1 MFSSVPTLWAL
12 ESASQV
18 RMKATRRQSSSG
30 RTWLRQLWRGFGT
43 KSLPEKADAVIVG
56 GGVIGS
62 SVAYHLSKKG
72 WKNIVL
78 LEQVLRVY
86 HVALHPFTQP
96 LACRNVTCAP
106 SRYKPS
112 PAQNKLTSGTTWH
125 AAGLVGTNRGTS
137 TETKLSV
144 VGTQMYEASRSRTEC
159 LCNV

>member
-18 RMKATRRQSSSG
+18 RMKASRRQSSSG
-30 RTWLRQLWRGFGT
+30 RTWLRNLWRGFGT

-86 HVALHPFTQP
+86 HVALHPFT
-96 LACRNVTCAP
+96 TF
-106 SRYKPS
+106 
-112 PAQNKLTSGTTWH
+112 
-125 AAGLVGTNRGTS
+125 GLS
-137 TETKLSV
+137 
-144 VGTQMYEASRSRTEC
+144 
-159 LCNV
+159 